1 MPAKDK
7 HHEAVKNALIK
18 DGWTITHDPY
28 ILEMDDQEK
37 LYVDLAAER
46 ILAAERGEQKI
57 AIEIKSFISTS
68 FFTDFHQALGQY
80 MSYQWLLEDKEPTR
94 KLYLA
99 VPIDTLIWFQE
110 KMLPQ
115 KAIQKLPLSLFF
127 YNEVT
132 EKIEKWID

>member
-1 MPAKDK
+1 
-7 HHEAVKNALIK
+7 
-18 DGWTITHDPY
+18 
-28 ILEMDDQEK
+28 
-37 LYVDLAAER
+37 
-46 ILAAERGEQKI
+46 
-57 AIEIKSFISTS
+57 
-68 FFTDFHQALGQY
+68 